1 MSTKAD
7 FIKRQHDEVRET
19 LDRLREHQEDLAERL
34 SSEPENEDLKALL
47 GEAELGVRALE
58 PVFDEFE
65 RADVEPEEMVDY
77 TTTIDEWQEREK
89 DLANRLK

>member
-1 MSTKAD
+1 MTTKSD

-19 LDRLREHQEDLAERL
+19 LDKLRAHQEDIAERL
-34 SSEPENEDLKALL
+34 ASEPENEDMKSLL

-65 RADVEPEEMVDY
+65 RADVEPEEMVDF
-77 TTTIDEWQEREK
+77 TSVIDEWQEKERELSK
-89 DLANRLK
+89 KLK

>member
-1 MSTKAD
+1 MATKEE

-19 LDRLREHQEDLAERL
+19 LGKLHAHQEDIAERL
-34 SSEPENEDLKALL
+34 ASAPDDEKLKALL

-65 RADVEPEEMVDY
+65 RDDVEPHEMVDF
-77 TTTIDEWQEREK
+77 TSTIDEWQEKEREISE
-89 DLANRLK
+89 NLK

>member
-1 MSTKAD
+1 MSGKAE

-19 LDRLREHQEDLAERL
+19 LEKLRAHQDDITERL
-34 SSEPENEDLKALL
+34 QTKSDNEELKTLL

-65 RADVEPEEMVDY
+65 RADVEPEEIVDF
-77 TTTIDEWQEREK
+77 TSTIDEWQLKEK
-89 DLANRLK
+89 ALHDRLS

>member
-1 MSTKAD
+1 MGGKEA

-19 LDRLREHQEDLAERL
+19 LEKLREHQEDLSERL
-34 SSEPENEDLKALL
+34 STEPENEDLKALL

-65 RADVEPEEMVDY
+65 RADVEPEEMVDF
-77 TTTIDEWQEREK
+77 TSTIDEWQERER
-89 DLANRLK
+89 DLAKRLR